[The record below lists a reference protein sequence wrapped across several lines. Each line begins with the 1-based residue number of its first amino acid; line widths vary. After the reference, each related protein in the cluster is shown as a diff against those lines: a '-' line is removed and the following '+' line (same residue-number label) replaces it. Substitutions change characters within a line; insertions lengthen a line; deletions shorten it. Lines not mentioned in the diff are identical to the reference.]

1 MFKLFTKW
9 VLLAVVVLLLPQIIP
24 DIVVDSFTVALI
36 ASAVIGVIN
45 LLIKPVVK
53 ILTLPINLI
62 TLGLFGAIINAGLF
76 WLGTL
81 FVNGFE
87 VTTIIGVIFGS
98 VVLSL
103 ARWIIDELF

>member
-9 VLLAVVVLLLPQIIP
+9 ILLGAVVYLLPHVIP
-24 DIVVDSFTVALI
+24 DIVVSGFVVALV

-62 TLGLFGAIINAGLF
+62 TLGLFGVIVNAGLF

-87 VTTIIGVIFGS
+87 VTTIIGVLFGS
-98 VVLSL
+98 IVLSL

>member
-1 MFKLFTKW
+1 MY
-9 VLLAVVVLLLPQIIP
+9 LLPQIIP
-24 DIVVDSFTVALI
+24 DIVVSNFTVALI
-36 ASAVIGVIN
+36 AAAVIGVIN

-62 TLGLFGAIINAGLF
+62 TLGLFGAVVNAGLF
-76 WLGTL
+76 WVGTL

-87 VTTIIGVIFGS
+87 VTTVIGVVFGS

>member
-9 VLLAVVVLLLPQIIP
+9 ILLGAVVYLLPHIIP
-24 DIVVDSFTVALI
+24 DIVVGSFIIALI
-36 ASAVIGVIN
+36 ASAVFGIIN

-53 ILTLPINLI
+53 LLTFPINLI
-62 TLGLFGAIINAGLF
+62 TLGFFGIIVNAAMF

-87 VTTIIGVIFGS
+87 VATIIGLLFGS
-98 VVLSL
+98 IIMSL

>member
-9 VLLAVVVLLLPQIIP
+9 ILLGVVVYLLPQIIP
-24 DIVVDSFTVALI
+24 DIMVDTFTVALI

-45 LLIKPVVK
+45 LLIKPIVK

-62 TLGLFGAIINAGLF
+62 TLGFFGVLVNAGLF
-76 WLGTL
+76 WVGTL

-87 VTTIIGVIFGS
+87 VTTVIGVVFGS
-98 VVLSL
+98 IVLSL

>member
-1 MFKLFTKW
+1 MIKLFTKW
-9 VLLAVVVLLLPQIIP
+9 ILLAVVVYLLPQIIP
-24 DIVVDSFTVALI
+24 DIIVNSVTVALI

-53 ILTLPINLI
+53 ILTLPINLV
-62 TLGLFGAIINAGLF
+62 TLGLFGVIINAALF

>member
-9 VLLAVVVLLLPQIIP
+9 ILLGAVVYLLPQIIP
-24 DIVVDSFTVALI
+24 DIVVSNFTVALI
-36 ASAVIGVIN
+36 AAAVIGVIN

-62 TLGLFGAIINAGLF
+62 TLGLFGAVVNAGLF
-76 WLGTL
+76 WVGTL

-87 VTTIIGVIFGS
+87 VTTVIGVVFGS

>member
-9 VLLAVVVLLLPQIIP
+9 ILLGVVVYLLPQIIP
-24 DIVVDSFTVALI
+24 DIVVASFTVALI

-53 ILTLPINLI
+53 LLTLPLNLL
-62 TLGLFGAIINAGLF
+62 TLGFFGAIVNAGLF

-87 VTTIIGVIFGS
+87 VTTVIGVVFGS
-98 VVLSL
+98 IVLSL